1 MLDPLLRYALA
12 AAIAATAG
20 RGLVRRG
27 QHAALF
33 PAPAGLLDAALDHGD
48 SKFGRTSRTE
58 VLGSLAARIDEANVE
73 MLSSESYSPPPDADN
88 AWLQIFNQR
97 GADGR
102 R

>member
-1 MLDPLLRYALA
+1 MLDPLLRYAIA

-48 SKFGRTSRTE
+48 S
-58 VLGSLAARIDEANVE
+58 
-73 MLSSESYSPPPDADN
+73 
-88 AWLQIFNQR
+88 
-97 GADGR
+97 
-102 R
+102 